1 MVNSLRKELLK
12 AALGDE
18 PCDIVFKNAN
28 VFNPFSCTWEL
39 CDFGV
44 KDGIVIGKGDYE
56 GKEETDLGGA
66 KVIPGLIEAHVHI
79 ESSLLTPGEYG
90 RLMLRCGVTTVIA
103 DPHEIAN
110 VCGKKGIEYMISE
123 AEKTAA
129 DIFYMLPSCVP
140 ATPLDRAGAVLSAAD
155 LKEIYDRYNVAD
167 SAGNSDCR
175 GGIIGLGE
183 MMNYPG
189 VIGGDEE
196 VFRKLGIC
204 EIRDGHSPQ
213 LSGKS
218 LNAYMMQG
226 IGSDHECTSYEE
238 GYEKLTGGMHILI
251 RDSTAEDGSGLISL
265 VNPCTASRCMFATD
279 DRHVD
284 FLCSNGSIDDCIRNA
299 IARGLAP
306 DLAYRIATLSAAEYF
321 GLNDRGAIA
330 PGRLADFCVIDE
342 SCPEKFR
349 VVTTYKRGED
359 VGKSAATFVRPAVL
373 DSVFDMPEISAADIA
388 LPKRCGVA
396 HVIGIVK
403 GQIITENLRMNIDTA
418 NIPDMDEN
426 IIKCVVCGRYGT
438 GKIGVGLV
446 KGLGLAKGAIAV
458 SVSHDSHNVI
468 AAGCSDDE
476 IVRALNLVREN
487 RGGMC
492 CVCGDDESILPLSC
506 GALMSYD
513 SYERVNELLCDLNE
527 SLIEICVPDITD
539 SPFIHLS
546 FLALT
551 VIPALKITERGL
563 FDGNAFTDID
573 LFG

>member
-1 MVNSLRKELLK
+1 MVGYLRKELLG

-18 PCDIVFKNAN
+18 PCDIVFRNAN

-44 KDGIVIGKGDYE
+44 KDGIVVGKGDYK

-79 ESSLLTPGEYG
+79 ESSLLTPAEYG
-90 RLMLRCGVTTVIA
+90 RVILKCGVTTVIA

-129 DIFYMLPSCVP
+129 DIFFMLPSCVP
-140 ATPLDRAGAVLSAAD
+140 ATAFDKAGAVLNADD
-155 LKEIYDRYNVAD
+155 LKELYDSYNVAD
-167 SAGNSDCR
+167 RDSNASSR

-196 VFRKLGIC
+196 VFRKLALC
-204 EIRDGHSPQ
+204 DIRDGHCPH
-213 LSGKS
+213 LSGKA
-218 LNAYMMQG
+218 LNAYVMQG
-226 IGSDHECTSYEE
+226 IGSDHESTSYEE
-238 GYEKLTGGMHILI
+238 GYEKLNSGMHILI

-265 VNPCTASRCMFATD
+265 VNPYTASRCMFATD

-284 FLCSNGSIDDCIRNA
+284 FLCSDGSIDDCMRNA

-321 GLNDRGAIA
+321 GLHDRGALVA
-330 PGRLADFCVIDE
+330 GRLADFCIIDE
-342 SCPEKFR
+342 SSPEKFR
-349 VVTTYKRGED
+349 VVKTYKRGID
-359 VGKSAATFVRPAVL
+359 TAKFADIPVKPAVL
-373 DSVFDMPEISAADIA
+373 DSVFDMPEISVSDIA
-388 LPKRCGVA
+388 LPKRNGTA

-403 GQIITENLRMNIDTA
+403 GQIITENLRMNIDSA
-418 NIPDMDEN
+418 QIPDMREG

-468 AAGCSDDE
+468 AAGCSDEE
-476 IVRALNLVREN
+476 IVRALNLIREN
-487 RGGMC
+487 RGGIS
-492 CVCGDDESILPLSC
+492 CVCGDDECVLPLSC

-513 SYERVNELLCDLNE
+513 PYEKVNEQLCGLNE
-527 SLIEICVPDITD
+527 SLIKICVPDITD
-539 SPFIHLS
+539 SPIIHLS

-551 VIPALKITERGL
+551 VIPSLKITERGL
-563 FDGNAFTDID
+563 FDVEAFSDIN
-573 LFG
+573 LFE